1 MGPFYGELDRIE
13 MGFHCVRGLPLRSA
27 MEWNAVGSDQAIP
40 GHSTERMERETKVDI
55 IM

>member
-27 MEWNAVGSDQAIP
+27 MEWNAVGSDQAKA
-40 GHSTERMERETKVDI
+40 ERE
-55 IM
+55 